1 MTENVSIIFI
11 INKKS
16 KFVEELNKNE
26 KLSEIRKLLYEKIP
40 NDSIFILSDGCEID
54 KKDEN
59 EYQLSEIIEEGKVYI
74 KSKSTYITSFS
85 SKKVPIQGS
94 KLIYK
99 KNNLDIYLY
108 PQIELNEI
116 EKEQAIVFILLGQT
130 GSGKTLLLNTFINYV
145 YGIEFNDNFRYEI
158 AHEDSGIPQTE
169 TRTSNVIV
177 YNIKATN
184 RFPPFQIIDTPGFVH
199 TKGFK
204 QDMIT
209 FSQIEKVFKEKINS
223 LNAICFVTMSSITR
237 FTPVQ
242 LYILTSILD
251 LFGEDVKENFI
262 AMLTFSDDGKPQVME
277 ALEDPHCIFSS
288 IIPYLNKPWY
298 YKFNN
303 SATFYTDIGEFN
315 KFYFKFSMKNME
327 EFTKTLIKL
336 PRKNLTQTRQ
346 VLEERIKIEKNGEIL
361 YKKLNEGMD
370 KINNIK
376 RILEI
381 VSIIK
386 RDVNIYKN
394 LNKVDLDIKIQL
406 LKRAKTDLINLNNKS
421 INIQS
426 SIIESFN
433 RLDEIALNK
442 TVCRFSED
450 SV

>member
-1 MTENVSIIFI
+1 M
-11 INKKS
+11 
-16 KFVEELNKNE
+16 
-26 KLSEIRKLLYEKIP
+26 
-40 NDSIFILSDGCEID
+40 
-54 KKDEN
+54 
-59 EYQLSEIIEEGKVYI
+59 I
-74 KSKSTYITSFS
+74 KSYI
-85 SKKVPIQGS
+85 
-94 KLIYK
+94 
-99 KNNLDIYLY
+99 
-108 PQIELNEI
+108 
-116 EKEQAIVFILLGQT
+116 
-130 GSGKTLLLNTFINYV
+130 
-145 YGIEFNDNFRYEI
+145 
-158 AHEDSGIPQTE
+158 
-169 TRTSNVIV
+169 
-177 YNIKATN
+177 N
-184 RFPPFQIIDTPGFVH
+184 RFT
-199 TKGFK
+199 
-204 QDMIT
+204 
-209 FSQIEKVFKEKINS
+209 
-223 LNAICFVTMSSITR
+223 SI
-237 FTPVQ
+237 Q
-242 LYILTSILD
+242 KYILTSILD

-262 AMLTFSDDGKPQVME
+262 AMVTFCDYKKPQVME

-336 PRKNLTQTRQ
+336 PRKNLTKTRQ